1 LSAGHFADS
10 VRKKIHAVVSVVQV
24 LEPHGDFSKALAKLE
39 AKTNIHGGLKRGFTV
54 IYGFTSDQQGIRQ

>member
-1 LSAGHFADS
+1 MSAGHFADG